1 VRTRELGG
9 THLSIS
15 VVGFGTL
22 AIAGS
27 ASGWPRSI
35 GPQDDRDSVA
45 AIRRA
50 VEGGVNWID
59 TAAVYGYG
67 HSEEVVG
74 GAMLSLPPSERPY
87 VFTKC
92 SRRWDSASITL
103 DDIRPQLDGSLRRLR
118 IERVDL
124 YQIHNPENWGPT
136 LGDAWGVLLDLKRE
150 GKIRYAGVSNFTVDQ
165 LEACE
170 AQGHVDA
177 LQPELSAIQR
187 QAGETV
193 LPWCRRH
200 GVGVIVYGPLN
211 QGILTGAFS
220 AARVAALPDQDSR
233 KNAEIW
239 PEFHEPRLS
248 RNLAVTAALAE
259 VARRHGVSTPA
270 AAVAWTLAWPGV
282 TGAIVGARRPQQIED
297 WLAAETLVLTKSDF
311 DMVAL
316 AIEEGAAGA
325 GPSRPQ
331 ELADLTVH
339 DRASTW

>member
-1 VRTRELGG
+1 MRTRQLGS

-22 AIAGS
+22 AVAGS

-74 GAMLSLPPSERPY
+74 GALLSLSPSERPY

-92 SRRWDSASITL
+92 SRRWDNAALTL
-103 DDIRPQLDGSLRRLR
+103 EDIRPQLDGSLRRLR
-118 IERVDL
+118 VERVDL
-124 YQIHNPENWGPT
+124 YQIHNPDNWGTT

-187 QAGETV
+187 QAAEV
-193 LPWCRRH
+193 VIPWCRRH

-220 AARVAALPDQDSR
+220 AARVAALPDHDSR
-233 KNAEIW
+233 KNAEMW

-248 RNLAVTAALAE
+248 RNLTVTAALAE
-259 VARRHGVSTPA
+259 VARLHGVSTPA

-282 TGAIVGARRPQQIED
+282 TGAIVGARRPQQVED
-297 WLAAETLVLTKSDF
+297 WLVAETLVLTKSDF
-311 DMVAL
+311 DTVAH
-316 AIEEGAAGA
+316 AIEGGAAGV

-331 ELADLTVH
+331 ELADLTV
-339 DRASTW
+339 S